1 MSQKDQLGGEV
12 KGWEAVLQTEE
23 GAQAGRKVWRRVLT
37 DAGKSKGTLWLEIVG
52 KWHRARKV
60 TQDHVN

>member
-1 MSQKDQLGGEV
+1 MSQKDQLGEEV

-23 GAQAGRKVWRRVLT
+23 GAQAERKVWRKVLT
-37 DAGKSKGTLWLEIVG
+37 DAGKSKDTLWLEIVG
-52 KWHRARKV
+52 KWPRARKV